1 MNNYTM
7 NAYEMK
13 RDLINFS
20 KKISEG
26 LTNPEQK
33 FIMDMMFGIA
43 STGTTLISEIS
54 RSLKENIRLVNTIE
68 RLCDNLIRFD
78 KEKTIMNNYYKEVKK
93 NYQKKKVV
101 LKMP

>member
-26 LTNPEQK
+26 LTKPEQK

-54 RSLKENIRLVNTIE
+54 RSLKENIRLGNTIE

-93 NYQKKKVV
+93 NYQKNQ
-101 LKMP
+101 